1 VVGFIARL
9 FRRKPKGWMSIS
21 DYRKHHERELKRN
34 PLRFER
40 EEEQVRRWSM
50 RGVNQSGHEDR
61 GKREE
66 TRR

>member
-1 VVGFIARL
+1 
-9 FRRKPKGWMSIS
+9 MSIA

-40 EEEQVRRWSM
+40 EQEQARRWSM

-66 TRR
+66 TRG